1 MPKQKQLDKNYI
13 AVMGKIFEVL
23 NYLIDKSA
31 KQEPVAFSAMVKA
44 LPFSRT
50 TIHRILYSLEKLGY
64 VEKAELAAHYRLA
77 AKFFE
82 FTGPAVHFKHLQS
95 ISRSIMND
103 LMARHVENVN
113 LGVLQN
119 GQVVHLD
126 VIQSPNALRVA
137 AFPGE
142 RNPLHCTALGKAIL
156 AFLPESEV
164 NTLLDGHPLVKKT
177 PRTITQK
184 AHLREHLA
192 LVREHGI
199 AIDLEENLSGVTCL
213 AAPIF
218 DHAGRVVAAL
228 SVSGP
233 TSRMNSKLSALKID
247 LRAAALSATRM
258 IAPLYET
265 EQPST
270 RAKQPARRSS
280 SNSRKT
286 KRPAPTP

>member
-1 MPKQKQLDKNYI
+1 MPKSKQLDKNNI
-13 AVMGKIFEVL
+13 AVMAKIFDVL
-23 NYLIDKSA
+23 SYLIDNGA
-31 KQEPVAFSAMVKA
+31 KQESVAFSAMVKA

-50 TIHRILYSLEKLGY
+50 TIHRILYSLEKLGF
-64 VEKAELAAHYRLA
+64 VEKAELAAHYQLA

-82 FTGPAVHFKHLQS
+82 LTAPAVHFKQLQS
-95 ISRSIMND
+95 ICRSIMND
-103 LMARHVENVN
+103 LLARHVENVN

-119 GQVVHLD
+119 GQVIHLD

-156 AFLPESEV
+156 AFLPESEA
-164 NTLLDGHPLVKKT
+164 NTLLDGYPLVKKT

-192 LVREHGI
+192 LVREHGV
-199 AIDLEENLSGVTCL
+199 AIDLEENLSGVTCV

-218 DHAGRVVAAL
+218 DHSGRVVAAL

-233 TSRMNSKLSALKID
+233 TSRMNSKLSAVKND
-247 LRAAALSATRM
+247 LRTAALSATRM

-265 EQPST
+265 EQSPT
-270 RAKQPARRSS
+270 HNRRKAVR
-280 SNSRKT
+280 SNSDNK
-286 KRPAPTP
+286 

>member
-1 MPKQKQLDKNYI
+1 MPKPKQLDKNYI
-13 AVMGKIFEVL
+13 AVMGKIFDVL
-23 NYLIDKSA
+23 NYLIDKGA
-31 KQEPVAFSAMVKA
+31 KQEPVAFAAMVKA

-64 VEKAELAAHYRLA
+64 VEKAEIAAHYRLA

-95 ISRSIMND
+95 ISRAIMLD

-119 GQVVHLD
+119 GQVVHID

-142 RNPLHCTALGKAIL
+142 RNPLHSTALGKAIL
-156 AFLPESEV
+156 AFMPEAEV
-164 NTLLDGHPLVKKT
+164 TALLDGYPLVKKT
-177 PRTITQK
+177 PKTITQK

-192 LVREHGI
+192 LVREHGV

-233 TSRMNSKLSALKID
+233 SSRMTSKLSAVKND
-247 LRAAALSATRM
+247 LRAAALAATRM
-258 IAPLYET
+258 IAPLYES
-265 EQPST
+265 EHSLAEP
-270 RAKQPARRSS
+270 KPARRAASP
-280 SNSRKT
+280 RKP
-286 KRPAPTP
+286 KVQPPAE

>member
-13 AVMGKIFEVL
+13 AVMGKIFDVL
-23 NYLIDKSA
+23 NYLIDKGA

-64 VEKAELAAHYRLA
+64 VEKAEVAAHYRLA

-82 FTGPAVHFKHLQS
+82 FSGPAIHFKHLQS

-103 LMARHVENVN
+103 LMARHMENVN

-119 GQVVHLD
+119 GQVIHLD

-142 RNPLHCTALGKAIL
+142 RNPVHCTALGKAIL

-164 NTLLDGHPLVKKT
+164 TTLLDGYSLVKKT
-177 PRTITQK
+177 PKTITQK

-192 LVREHGI
+192 LVREHGV

-233 TSRMNSKLSALKID
+233 TSRMNSKLSAIKND
-247 LRAAALSATRM
+247 LRTAALAATRM

-265 EQPST
+265 EHHST
-270 RAKQPARRSS
+270 DEKQPTRRSN
-280 SNSRKT
+280 SNNRKT
-286 KRPAPTP
+286 TKASPSA

>member
-1 MPKQKQLDKNYI
+1 MSKPKQLDKNYI
-13 AVMGKIFEVL
+13 AVMGKIFDVL
-23 NYLIDKSA
+23 HYLIDKGA
-31 KQEPVAFSAMVKA
+31 KQEAVAFAAMVKS

-50 TIHRILYSLEKLGY
+50 TVHRILYSLEKLGY
-64 VEKAELAAHYRLA
+64 VEKAEQPAHYRLA

-95 ISRSIMND
+95 ISRSIMSD
-103 LMARHVENVN
+103 LMARHSENVN

-119 GQVVHLD
+119 GQVVHID

-156 AFLPESEV
+156 AFLPEAEV
-164 NTLLDGHPLVKKT
+164 GTLLEGYPLIKKT

-184 AHLREHLA
+184 AHLREHFA
-192 LVREHGI
+192 LVREHGV
-199 AIDLEENLSGVTCL
+199 AIDLEENLSGVTCV

-233 TSRMNSKLSALKID
+233 SSRMTSKLTSIKND
-247 LRAAALSATRM
+247 VRAAALSATRM
-258 IAPLYET
+258 IAPLYEA
-265 EQPST
+265 EQLLTHTKKP
-270 RAKQPARRSS
+270 RGAGKKAKASAEP
-280 SNSRKT
+280 
-286 KRPAPTP
+286 